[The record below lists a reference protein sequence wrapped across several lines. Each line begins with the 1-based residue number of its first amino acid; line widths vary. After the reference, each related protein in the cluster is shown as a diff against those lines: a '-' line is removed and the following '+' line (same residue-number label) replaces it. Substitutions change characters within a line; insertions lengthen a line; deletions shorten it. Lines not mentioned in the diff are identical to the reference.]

1 MLLGGTCN
9 NYNYFILVGI
19 SWHNSMIMSLEYEYF
34 LETFNVPS
42 SILLEEGIFVLFV
55 FWEDI

>member
-1 MLLGGTCN
+1 
-9 NYNYFILVGI
+9 
-19 SWHNSMIMSLEYEYF
+19 MIMSLEYEYF